1 MNYKKYGII
10 MAVIGIIL
18 IIVGITKLFPKK
30 QANTETINNTL
41 NDSEIQAMLKSMEK
55 YLKVSQ
61 DINNHTEFS
70 LNEMIQFTFSYI
82 DYFDEEDKIA
92 QIDEEKTLGIVDVD
106 TVKEKINYLFG
117 IENIDISKSEYEV
130 KEGKIYIPLNLQGGD
145 LQIYKYVET
154 LKTNKDSEYIA
165 VIDCLEPTSAE
176 DMSTLLSVSE
186 YDKDAVIMT
195 LKIRYK
201 IVDSRKILLAYSAE
215 VNM

>member
-1 MNYKKYGII
+1 M
-10 MAVIGIIL
+10 
-18 IIVGITKLFPKK
+18 
-30 QANTETINNTL
+30 
-41 NDSEIQAMLKSMEK
+41 
-55 YLKVSQ
+55 
-61 DINNHTEFS
+61 
-70 LNEMIQFTFSYI
+70 
-82 DYFDEEDKIA
+82 
-92 QIDEEKTLGIVDVD
+92 
-106 TVKEKINYLFG
+106 KEKINYLFG

-154 LKTNKDSEYIA
+154 LKTNKDCEYIA

-215 VNM
+215 VNI